1 MDWPVDEVLLQVVN
15 VVGVAAAVELLLEV
29 LLLRIR

>member
-1 MDWPVDEVLLQVVN
+1 VLLQVRD

-29 LLLRIR
+29 LLLLDQVEP